1 MYLINKNKIKWS
13 IIFDALYYI
22 ILSHRKLENSLW
34 DHAFLPE
41 YFKLFKLIKMKI
53 STYLMH
59 QPILKRINILILND
73 GYWNS
78 TLTLAESSEIADW
91 ASFFLGVSKYMT
103 WSNREENKSTICK
116 HKLNLDCFARARQHK
131 TWSGW
136 FFRCI

>member
-1 MYLINKNKIKWS
+1 MLLLNLMYLINKNKIKCS

-73 GYWNS
+73 GY
-78 TLTLAESSEIADW
+78 
-91 ASFFLGVSKYMT
+91 
-103 WSNREENKSTICK
+103 
-116 HKLNLDCFARARQHK
+116 
-131 TWSGW
+131 
-136 FFRCI
+136 